1 MREKKPD
8 ALQIWKQMEDLVVP
22 RLRLG
27 LSERAVYSF
36 LLRHSHLEGTPRLNF
51 SIGWLARG
59 LCLCHSPARNAV
71 RHLAEK
77 GALKLVGRAV
87 DGHTVDVLLPRE
99 IRRCRVKTSPA
110 GANPDAA
117 DFMHNKLL
125 RDSIHRR
132 EGGCCF
138 YCFRALTAK
147 TRTLDHVV
155 PRVRRGRN
163 SYRNLVSC
171 CVDCNSQ
178 KGERKAEDF
187 VRKLFRLRRLNPKE
201 FNNRLRALNALAAG
215 KLRPELKHLPMTR
228 AEPWNGSPC
237 LP

>member
-1 MREKKPD
+1 MRKTKLD
-8 ALQIWKQMEDLVVP
+8 ATQIWKQMEDLVVP

-27 LSERAVYSF
+27 LSDRAVYSF
-36 LLRHSHLEGTPRLNF
+36 LLRHSHLEGTRRLNF

-59 LCLCHSPARNAV
+59 LCLCHGPARNAV

-87 DGHTVDVLLPRE
+87 DGHTVDVLLPSE
-99 IRRCRVKTSPA
+99 IRRCRAAKNSPA

-132 EGGCCF
+132 EGGRCF

-171 CVDCNSQ
+171 CSDCNSQ

-201 FNNRLRALNALAAG
+201 FNNRLNALNGLADGKRKPALNSLQVRLAFRRRVP
-215 KLRPELKHLPMTR
+215 K
-228 AEPWNGSPC
+228 
-237 LP
+237 